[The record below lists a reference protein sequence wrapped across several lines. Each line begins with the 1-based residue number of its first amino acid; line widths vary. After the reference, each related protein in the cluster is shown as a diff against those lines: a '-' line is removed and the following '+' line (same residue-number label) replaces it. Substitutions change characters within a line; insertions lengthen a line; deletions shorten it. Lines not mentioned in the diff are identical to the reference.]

1 MSCTFG
7 YQAFGFTSPTP
18 NVADFSIVLNTEI
31 GIPNAILATIG
42 TQLTAA
48 LAYAVHWTYKLLACV
63 DNAIYLRAVY
73 CLAVDRLLLFGLD
86 PANKSSTV
94 FADLRKSMSLES
106 FQPGVIASSGD
117 EGTNQSFEVAESLK
131 LLTLPDLQNMKTPW
145 GREYLGYAQQGAP
158 IWGVS

>member
-7 YQAFGFTSPTP
+7 YQTFGFTSPSP
-18 NVADFSIVLNTEI
+18 NVLDLSTVLNTEV
-31 GIPNAILATIG
+31 GIPNTILTTIG

-48 LAYAVHWTYKLLACV
+48 LAYAMHWTYRRLALI

-73 CLAVDRLLLFGLD
+73 CLAVDRLLLFGRD

-117 EGTNQSFEVAESLK
+117 DGTTQSFEVAESLR
-131 LLTLPDLQNMKTPW
+131 LLTMPDLQNMKTRW
-145 GREYLGYAQQGAP
+145 GREYLGYAQQAAP
-158 IWGVS
+158 IWGLS